1 MASRGKA
8 SSGSVRQ
15 LKQLDAASITHAGT
29 TKVYAGVMPHAG
41 RLVSVGRL
49 VTTGV
54 TVAADTVTVT
64 NETKS
69 TTATYS
75 QAVQAVNL
83 GGVTALSSEL
93 ACDAG
98 DIISVTP
105 GGLSTAGVS
114 KVFVQYSNET
124 V

>member
-1 MASRGKA
+1 MTSTGKRG
-8 SSGSVRQ
+8 SGNYRDIRQ
-15 LKQLDAASITHAGT
+15 FDAASITHTGT
-29 TKVYAGVMPHAG
+29 TKVYAGVAPCEC

-93 ACDAG
+93 ECDAG
-98 DIISVTP
+98 DVISITP

-114 KVFVQYSNET
+114 KAFIQWVRET
-124 V
+124 R